1 MFSETVTRN
10 SGLPVGPGEYYY
22 YSAICICTPRV
33 TCVCYPGMCSA
44 NADKRGSASHTGR
57 PNLNPTNRESQ
68 LIELLS
74 AAGHGVSVLEC
85 ARNVPGQ
92 WLNSPPS
99 RTSMMTSL
107 YYLAIGFAGPGL
119 DPLGLQTRSCCSGAS
134 DS

>member
-44 NADKRGSASHTGR
+44 NADKRGSASHR
-57 PNLNPTNRESQ
+57 PTLNPTNRESQ

-107 YYLAIGFAGPGL
+107 YYLAIGFAGPGQ

-134 DS
+134 DSAT

>member
-44 NADKRGSASHTGR
+44 NADKRGSASHR
-57 PNLNPTNRESQ
+57 PTLNPTNRESQ

-92 WLNSPPS
+92 WLNVGLPS
-99 RTSMMTSL
+99 
-107 YYLAIGFAGPGL
+107 
-119 DPLGLQTRSCCSGAS
+119 LQ
-134 DS
+134 DFH